1 LPGGKAGH
9 PAVDGGSY
17 PALIEAIRAAFVRGA
32 ISMASQPFA
41 GVLVPVLTPFTAAGE
56 PDAGRFVAFCRW
68 LLDQGADG
76 LAIFGTTSEAN
87 SMSAGERM
95 DLLDRLVAAGIPPAK
110 LMPGTGA
117 CSITEAAGLIGH
129 AVGHGCGG
137 VLMLPPFYY
146 KGMTEQGV
154 FDFISAVIDRSGSSA
169 LKMYLYHIPPQTM
182 IPFGVELVG
191 RLIKAYPNT
200 VVGLKDSSGD
210 WNNTKALLDAYAGS
224 GFAIFPGSEVFL
236 LDGLRHGG
244 VGCITATGNVNVPG
258 IRKVYENWKTAQAD
272 ALQAEITLARKT
284 IQAYPMVPA
293 LKRIVAHF
301 HNDPVW
307 ANVRPPMERLSEAQS
322 AALLAD
328 LAKIGFTLGE
338 RRREAAE

>member
-1 LPGGKAGH
+1 M
-9 PAVDGGSY
+9 
-17 PALIEAIRAAFVRGA
+17 AA
-32 ISMASQPFA
+32 QPFA
-41 GVLVPVLTPFTAAGE
+41 GVLVPVLTPFTPAGE

-68 LLDQGADG
+68 LLDEGADG

-87 SMSAGERM
+87 SMAASERM
-95 DLLDRLVAAGIPPAK
+95 ALLDRLVASGIPAAK

-117 CSITEAAGLIGH
+117 CSITEASMLIKH

-146 KGMTEQGV
+146 KGMTDQGV
-154 FDFISAVIDRSGSSA
+154 YDFIAAVIDRVASPA

-191 RLIKAYPNT
+191 RLIKAYPGT

-210 WNNTKALLDAYAGS
+210 WNNTKALCDAYANS

-236 LDGLRHGG
+236 LDGLRAGG
-244 VGCITATGNVNVPG
+244 VGCITASGNVNVPG
-258 IRKVYENWKTAQAD
+258 IRKVYENWQTSQAD
-272 ALQAEITLARKT
+272 QLQAAITLVRMT
-284 IQAYPMVPA
+284 IQKYPMVPA

-301 HNDPVW
+301 HGDPDW
-307 ANVRPPMERLSEAQS
+307 AAVRPPMERLSDAQS
-322 AALLAD
+322 KALIAD
-328 LAKIGFTLGE
+328 LEKIGYSLGE

>member
-1 LPGGKAGH
+1 MP
-9 PAVDGGSY
+9 
-17 PALIEAIRAAFVRGA
+17 
-32 ISMASQPFA
+32 QPFA
-41 GVLVPVLTPFTAAGE
+41 GVLVPVLTPFTPAGE

-68 LLDQGADG
+68 ILDEGADG

-95 DLLDRLVAAGIPPAK
+95 ALLDRLIASGIPAAK

-117 CSITEAAGLIGH
+117 CSITEASMLIKH

-154 FDFISAVIDRSGSSA
+154 FDFISAVIDKVTSPA

-191 RLIKAYPNT
+191 RLIKAYPGN

-210 WNNTKALLDAYAGS
+210 WNNTKALCDAYAAE

-236 LDGLRHGG
+236 LDGLRAGG
-244 VGCITATGNVNVPG
+244 VGCITASGNVNVPG
-258 IRKVYENWKTAQAD
+258 IRKVYENWKTPQAD
-272 ALQAEITLARKT
+272 QLQADITLVRMT
-284 IQAYPMVPA
+284 IQKYPMVPA

-301 HNDPVW
+301 HGDAEW
-307 ANVRPPMERLSEAQS
+307 ANVRPPMERLSDAQS
-322 AALLAD
+322 KALVAD
-328 LAKIGFTLGE
+328 LEKIGYSLGE

>member
-1 LPGGKAGH
+1 MP
-9 PAVDGGSY
+9 
-17 PALIEAIRAAFVRGA
+17 
-32 ISMASQPFA
+32 QPFA
-41 GVLVPVLTPFTAAGE
+41 GVLVPVLTPFTASGE

-68 LLDQGADG
+68 LLDEGADG

-95 DLLDRLVAAGIPPAK
+95 ALLDRLVASGVPASR

-117 CSITEAAGLIGH
+117 CSITEAATLIKH
-129 AVGHGCGG
+129 ALGHGCGG

-146 KGMTEQGV
+146 KGMTDQGI
-154 FDFISAVIDRSGSSA
+154 FDFIAAVIERVASPA

-182 IPFGVELVG
+182 IPFTIDLVG
-191 RLIKAYPNT
+191 RLIKAYPNNIA
-200 VVGLKDSSGD
+200 GLKDSSGD
-210 WNNTKALLDAYAGS
+210 WKNTAALLAEKFPNFGV
-224 GFAIFPGSEVFL
+224 FPGSEVFL

-244 VGCITATGNVNVPG
+244 VGCITASGNVNVPG
-258 IRKVYENWKTAQAD
+258 IRKVYENWRTPQAD
-272 ALQAEITLARKT
+272 QLQADITRVRMT
-284 IQAYPMVPA
+284 IQKYPMVPA

-301 HNDPVW
+301 HGDAEW
-307 ANVRPPMERLSEAQS
+307 ANVRPPMERLSDAQS

-328 LAKIGFTLGE
+328 LAQIGYSLGE

>member
-1 LPGGKAGH
+1 
-9 PAVDGGSY
+9 
-17 PALIEAIRAAFVRGA
+17 
-32 ISMASQPFA
+32 MASTPFA
-41 GVLVPVLTPFTAAGE
+41 GVLVPVLTPFIATGTRSGE
-56 PDAGRFVAFCRW
+56 PDAGRFIAFCRF

-87 SMSAGERM
+87 SMAAGERM
-95 DLLDRLVAAGIPPAK
+95 ELLDRLVAAGIPPAK
-110 LMPGTGA
+110 LMPGAGA
-117 CSITEAAGLIGH
+117 CSVTEASHLIRH
-129 AVGHGCGG
+129 AVGHGVGG

-146 KGMTEQGV
+146 KGMDDDGL
-154 FDFISAVIDRSGSSA
+154 FAFFAGVIDRVGSSA
-169 LKMYLYHIPPQTM
+169 LRMFLYHIPPQTVL
-182 IPFGVELVG
+182 GLSLDLVG
-191 RLIKAYPNT
+191 RLIKAYPQT

-210 WNNTKALLDAYAGS
+210 WNNTAALLDRFP
-224 GFAIFPGSEVFL
+224 GFAVFPGSEVFL
-236 LDGLRHGG
+236 LDGLRKGG
-244 VGCITATGNVNVPG
+244 VGCITATGNVNLPG
-258 IRKVYENWKTAQAD
+258 IRKVYENWRTPQAD

-301 HNDPVW
+301 HGDPDW
-307 ANVRPPMERLSEAQS
+307 AVVRPPMVKLTEAQS

>member
-1 LPGGKAGH
+1 
-9 PAVDGGSY
+9 
-17 PALIEAIRAAFVRGA
+17 
-32 ISMASQPFA
+32 MASQPFA
-41 GVLVPVLTPFTAAGE
+41 GVLVPVLTPFIATGARAGE
-56 PDAGRFVAFCRW
+56 PDAGRFIAFCRW

-95 DLLDRLVAAGIPPAK
+95 DLLDRLVAAGIPTEK

-117 CSITEAAGLIGH
+117 CSVTEAATLIRH
-129 AVGHGCGG
+129 AVGHGVGG

-146 KGMTEQGV
+146 KGMDDDGLFAFFAGV
-154 FDFISAVIDRSGSSA
+154 IERVGSSA
-169 LKMYLYHIPPQTM
+169 LRMFLYHIPPQTVL
-182 IPFGVELVG
+182 GLSLDLVG
-191 RLIKAYPNT
+191 RLIRAYPDT

-210 WNNTKALLDAYAGS
+210 WNNTAALLERFP

-236 LDGLRHGG
+236 LDGLRKGG

-258 IRKVYENWKTAQAD
+258 IRKVYENWRTPRAD

-301 HNDPVW
+301 HGDPDW
-307 ANVRPPMERLSEAQS
+307 AAVRPPMVKLTEAQS
-322 AALLAD
+322 QALLAD

-338 RRREAAE
+338 RPRGSSPRAEGPREAAE